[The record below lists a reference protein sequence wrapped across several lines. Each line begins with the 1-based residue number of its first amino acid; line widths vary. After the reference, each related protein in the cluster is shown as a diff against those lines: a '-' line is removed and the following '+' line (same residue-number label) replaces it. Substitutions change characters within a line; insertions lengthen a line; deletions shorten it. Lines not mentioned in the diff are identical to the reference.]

1 MVFSAFPLSALATDI
16 SDIAEENAWKRMLEI
31 GIVDEDGDLIED
43 TDFTLADGREA
54 YSITEF
60 LDMIDAED
68 TDPDMAVTVWG
79 NGSVATVQE
88 IVYALSIEYQMKD
101 ITSSVRYLSENGAA
115 ANEND
120 TADTNAAPQAESLPR
135 LTYEMELYGNMFN
148 VYFRLEDADGNSI
161 IASEDITFDVGL
173 FGDVDGIFE
182 PELEINTA
190 YKFKDLTGVN
200 TYLSRTLEVGKSSIY
215 VSYNV
220 PMLKQYVETIY
231 DYYNKDA
238 YSKRPDFLDGALPF
252 VVQVNNLRGAVIDY
266 DGKWTDCATIPLAYE
281 RSEAVSVDFE
291 CTGTTVSG
299 SDITTLA
306 GDDLNQINKILDEG
320 KTIVLGYVVDLSTNL
335 LGLGESEIEKMRLR
349 PIPIWRSTSTFW
361 RRSRVRDTLICH
373 RTVEPLACS

>member
-1 MVFSAFPLSALATDI
+1 MSFKTKQGAFSRFISVLLTLCMVFSAFPLSALAADI

-31 GIVDEDGDLIED
+31 GIVDEDGELIED
-43 TDFTLADGREA
+43 TAFTLADGREA

-101 ITSSVRYLSENGAA
+101 IASSVRYLSENGAA

-120 TADTNAAPQAESLPR
+120 TADTNDAPQAESLPR

-200 TYLSRTLEVGKSSIY
+200 TYLSRTLEAYDCISSGFDGYFDGVRDVMSYDGHIFGIPYYLTADGFTSENDTIDKLSPDYTLDDFWNFCEESGSSRILFCTTLTNQKPFYYIISSI
-215 VSYNV
+215 
-220 PMLKQYVETIY
+220 LE
-231 DYYNKDA
+231 
-238 YSKRPDFLDGALPF
+238 DGM
-252 VVQVNNLRGAVIDY
+252 RKG
-266 DGKWTDCATIPLAYE
+266 
-281 RSEAVSVDFE
+281 
-291 CTGTTVSG
+291 
-299 SDITTLA
+299 DI
-306 GDDLNQINKILDEG
+306 
-320 KTIVLGYVVDLSTNL
+320 S
-335 LGLGESEIEKMRLR
+335 
-349 PIPIWRSTSTFW
+349 
-361 RRSRVRDTLICH
+361 RDTLLECIETYMKY
-373 RTVEPLACS
+373 RKAGSLNLNPPGRFRSRSLLPISAIW

>member
-1 MVFSAFPLSALATDI
+1 MVFSAFPLSALAADVA
-16 SDIAEENAWKRMLEI
+16 DVAADNAWKRMLEI

-43 TDFTLADGREA
+43 TAFTLADGREA

-135 LTYEMELYGNMFN
+135 LKCDIELGGNTFDIYFKLVDDYGI
-148 VYFRLEDADGNSI
+148 ET
-161 IASEDITFDVGL
+161 IATQDITFDVGL
-173 FGDVDGIFE
+173 FGDIDGIFE

-190 YKFKDLTGVN
+190 HRFKDLAGVN
-200 TYLSRTLEVGKSSIY
+200 SYVSRTIKAGSIVAY

-252 VVQVNNLRGAVIDY
+252 VVQVNNLRGAVIEY

-281 RSEAVSVDFE
+281 RSETVSVDFE
-291 CTGTTVSG
+291 CTGSTVSG

-306 GDDLNQINKILDEG
+306 
-320 KTIVLGYVVDLSTNL
+320 
-335 LGLGESEIEKMRLR
+335 
-349 PIPIWRSTSTFW
+349 
-361 RRSRVRDTLICH
+361 
-373 RTVEPLACS
+373 

>member
-1 MVFSAFPLSALATDI
+1 MSFKKKQGAFSRFISVLLTLCMAFSAFPLSAFATDAA
-16 SDIAEENAWKRMLEI
+16 DIAADNAWKRMLEI
-31 GIVDEDGDLIED
+31 GIVDEDGELIED
-43 TDFTLADGREA
+43 TAFTLADGREA

-60 LDMIDAED
+60 LDMIDAEE

-135 LTYEMELYGNMFN
+135 LTYEMELYGGNTFY
-148 VYFRLEDADGNSI
+148 VYFRLVDADGNSI
-161 IASEDITFDVGL
+161 NAGENITFDVGF
-173 FGDVDGIFE
+173 FGDIDGLFN
-182 PELEINTA
+182 PELEINKA

-200 TYLSRTLEVGKSSIY
+200 SYVSRTIEAGSSSVF

-252 VVQVNNLRGAVIDY
+252 VVQVNNLRGAVIIMTEN
-266 DGKWTDCATIPLAYE
+266 GRTALQFPL
-281 RSEAVSVDFE
+281 RMREARRFRLTSSVPAVP
-291 CTGTTVSG
+291 C
-299 SDITTLA
+299 L
-306 GDDLNQINKILDEG
+306 
-320 KTIVLGYVVDLSTNL
+320 VVT
-335 LGLGESEIEKMRLR
+335 
-349 PIPIWRSTSTFW
+349 
-361 RRSRVRDTLICH
+361 
-373 RTVEPLACS
+373 

>member
-43 TDFTLADGREA
+43 TAFTLADGREA

-60 LDMIDAED
+60 LDMIDAEE

-148 VYFRLEDADGNSI
+148 VYFRL
-161 IASEDITFDVGL
+161 
-173 FGDVDGIFE
+173 
-182 PELEINTA
+182 
-190 YKFKDLTGVN
+190 
-200 TYLSRTLEVGKSSIY
+200 
-215 VSYNV
+215 
-220 PMLKQYVETIY
+220 
-231 DYYNKDA
+231 
-238 YSKRPDFLDGALPF
+238 
-252 VVQVNNLRGAVIDY
+252 
-266 DGKWTDCATIPLAYE
+266 
-281 RSEAVSVDFE
+281 
-291 CTGTTVSG
+291 
-299 SDITTLA
+299 
-306 GDDLNQINKILDEG
+306 
-320 KTIVLGYVVDLSTNL
+320 
-335 LGLGESEIEKMRLR
+335 
-349 PIPIWRSTSTFW
+349 
-361 RRSRVRDTLICH
+361 
-373 RTVEPLACS
+373 

>member
-1 MVFSAFPLSALATDI
+1 MSFKTKQGAFSRFISVLLTLCMVFSAFPLSALAADVA
-16 SDIAEENAWKRMLEI
+16 DVAADNAWKRMLEI

-43 TDFTLADGREA
+43 TAFTLADGREA

-60 LDMIDAED
+60 LDMIDAEE

-101 ITSSVRYLSENGAA
+101 IASSVRYLSENGAA

-238 YSKRPDFLDGALPF
+238 YSKRPDFL
-252 VVQVNNLRGAVIDY
+252 
-266 DGKWTDCATIPLAYE
+266 
-281 RSEAVSVDFE
+281 
-291 CTGTTVSG
+291 
-299 SDITTLA
+299 
-306 GDDLNQINKILDEG
+306 EG
-320 KTIVLGYVVDLSTNL
+320 C
-335 LGLGESEIEKMRLR
+335 
-349 PIPIWRSTSTFW
+349 
-361 RRSRVRDTLICH
+361 SR
-373 RTVEPLACS
+373 